1 MPYII
6 IKKFYMTRKIKEGGY
21 ANMSEQNNTKT
32 MSRTSSII
40 FAADK
45 HEIFDQFKE
54 LQILKQKVN
63 NCVKRGTIS
72 HADVATQLLMLKNS
86 EYQLKQKLIDEVH
99 VTNNCTPRKIE
110 YKESKGLW
118 YTMLPDKHKLYGKT
132 KEILLDKLMEYYG
145 LTTLDF
151 KMKTI
156 FEQALEH
163 KDRTEAVDGET
174 LYHLRASFDRFI
186 DEEFSNTDIRS
197 ITCDMLSEYTLKT
210 LRRAQWIDDKGVAH
224 KVKKKA
230 YLDYKSV
237 LNVTFQ
243 YALLKDYITVNP
255 LSKFSNKV
263 FYKECDCG
271 KAQSSEKIFSE
282 EELALIKEEVR
293 SRFKQKK
300 HNGYFI
306 NGYAIL
312 LAIETGMRAGELPSL
327 KWTDIKSNYIHI
339 HSQQLSKRR
348 KGGKEYYYADWTKNE
363 KGIPMG
369 GRKFPLS
376 KAIRDLLT
384 ELKEL
389 QAEKGIVSEYVFC
402 NKNGEW
408 IKTDAY
414 ITCLRRLL
422 RSMGFNVTNNHA
434 FRMSLN
440 SNVFCAKLHLPVA
453 KRAELLGHSVE
464 TNLRYYTFPT
474 KDNMDDIVDLFD
486 SITPNAA
493 KTLEVS
499 PRSHQNVVIFAKK
512 ESPEALISQGF

>member
-1 MPYII
+1 M
-6 IKKFYMTRKIKEGGY
+6 RKSNNLSMASFVMLNVNIHKLKGQLKQILDLQHKLKSCMKYDTIGY
-21 ANMSEQNNTKT
+21 AD
-32 MSRTSSII
+32 
-40 FAADK
+40 AAS
-45 HEIFDQFKE
+45 
-54 LQILKQKVN
+54 QI
-63 NCVKRGTIS
+63 T
-72 HADVATQLLMLKNS
+72 MLKKG

-99 VTNNCTPRKIE
+99 VTNNGTPRKIE

-118 YTMLPDKHKLYGKT
+118 YTMLPDKHKLYGKS

-145 LTTLDF
+145 LTMLDF
-151 KMKTI
+151 KMKTV
-156 FEQALEH
+156 FEQALDH
-163 KDRTEAVDGET
+163 KDRTESVDAET
-174 LYHLRASFDRFI
+174 LYHLRSSFDRFI
-186 DEEFSNTDIRS
+186 DEKLANTDIRS
-197 ITCDMLSEYTLKT
+197 ITCDMLSEYTLKM
-210 LRRAQWIDDKGVAH
+210 LRRAQWIDNKGVTH

-255 LSKFSNKV
+255 LSKFNNKV
-263 FYKECDCG
+263 FYKECDCA

-282 EELALIKEEVR
+282 EELNLIKEEVR

-327 KWTDIKSNYIHI
+327 KWTDIKGNYIHI

-369 GRKFPLS
+369 GRKFPLT
-376 KAIRDLLT
+376 KTIRDLLT

-389 QAEKGIVSEYVFC
+389 QTEKGIVSEYVFC
-402 NKNGEW
+402 HENGEW

-422 RSMGFNVTNNHA
+422 RSLNYNVTNNHA
-434 FRMSLN
+434 FRLSLN
-440 SNVFCAKLHLPVA
+440 SNVLAAKLGLPA
-453 KRAELLGHSVE
+453 SKRAELLGHSVE
-464 TNLRYYTFPT
+464 TNLRYYTYAT
-474 KDNMDDIVDLFD
+474 KDSMDDLVDLFD
-486 SITPNAA
+486 SNCQEPA
-493 KTLEVS
+493 KTQEVS
-499 PRSHQNVVIFAKK
+499 PRSHQNVVVFTKK
-512 ESPEALISQGF
+512 ESSEHLISQAF